1 MIFTKQNK
9 LIFILI
15 ISSILL
21 VSYSY
26 LETRWIKITRV
37 TIVSPELPTSFDGIK
52 IAFVSDIHHGAA
64 LSRERVNKLVH
75 RINDLH
81 PDIIILGGDYISLN
95 EKYIKPVF
103 EELRNL
109 KSKYGVYGVVGNHD
123 CYINGDLTEK
133 MMVKNGIKDCDN
145 KSYWLRINR
154 DSIKIGGVIDP
165 DGGDPESDSTVYDVR
180 RKDFCIL
187 ISHRPDY
194 IAKIDNDLVDLT
206 LSGHTHGGQVTF
218 FGLWAPILPTKNK
231 LWASLSLTKT
241 TQKYRYGLIHPKPN
255 MQSYITSGIGTRFP
269 PIRFFCRPEIAVLV
283 LKRTVHK

>member
-26 LETRWIKITRV
+26 LETKWIKITRV

-165 DGGDPESDSTVYDVR
+165 DGGDPESDSTVYDVHK
-180 RKDFCIL
+180 KDFCIL

-194 IAKIDNDLVDLT
+194 IGQINNDLVDLT
-206 LSGHTHGGQVTF
+206 LSGHTHGGQVTL
-218 FGLWAPILPTKNK
+218 FGLWAPILPTENG
-231 LWASLSLTKT
+231 LWASLSLSEK
-241 TQKYRYGLIHPKPN
+241 TQKYRYGLIHPTPN
-255 MQSYITSGIGTRFP
+255 MQSYITSGIGTRSP
-269 PIRFFCRPEIAVLV
+269 HIRFFCRPEIAILE
-283 LKRTVHK
+283 LKRTVHN